1 MSVHVLSC
9 SLPGII
15 TPMKDKSHL
24 QRIVAMAFGSV
35 VFVYLLLFITS
46 GLAFGTSQT
55 CKCELVMCKLQ
66 LVVFTNLC
74 IDLKEMRM
82 I

>member
-1 MSVHVLSC
+1 
-9 SLPGII
+9 
-15 TPMKDKSHL
+15 MKDKSHL

-55 CKCELVMCKLQ
+55 CKCE
-66 LVVFTNLC
+66 FITFRYTWWS
-74 IDLKEMRM
+74 IS
-82 I
+82 IYA